1 MIEVA
6 SHPKHRALMMTTY
19 GTGLRVSAELCAFK
33 VGDIDAARMSI
44 RVNQGKDAKDRY
56 TLLSARL
63 LIAPPVGSLA
73 AKTVVVS
80 RHVPA

>member
-44 RVNQGKDAKDRY
+44 RAAKTPRTRY

>member
-1 MIEVA
+1 LIEVA

-44 RVNQGKDAKDRY
+44 R
-56 TLLSARL
+56 
-63 LIAPPVGSLA
+63 A
-73 AKTVVVS
+73 AKTPRTAIRCSVLDCSLRRRWV
-80 RHVPA
+80 A